1 MQDHLVQFYETD
13 AFLVERVTE
22 YLCSGLE
29 NGEQGLVIAAHS
41 HLLQFE
47 REMQRMGTFQVIG
60 SAQEKPPFTMLDAEQ
75 ILPQF
80 MINGMPDE
88 ARFIDVIGNAITC
101 AAHGQQGRLRVF
113 GEMVAILCGEEYCD
127 LHVSG
132 RYEAA
137 LQVERLFNLLQQRLP
152 FTLMCAY
159 PMKAFPR
166 EQDAAPF
173 REICTLHDHVIPTE
187 KFHAS
192 ASIAQLQ
199 RTVATLQQK
208 AFSLAVEVH
217 QRLQLEKALRD
228 VNFDRLTGLPNRSV
242 FVDRLETEIKKA
254 CRTNL
259 PLALIFLDLDNFKEI
274 NDTLGHDL
282 GDQLLAQVG
291 QRICAHV
298 RESDTV
304 ARLGGDE
311 FTIVLAQL
319 HELEGVTNV
328 AQNILRNLERPFQL
342 GSERAYISAS
352 IGITLFPADADT
364 AGELLRNA
372 DQAMYVSKDHG
383 RNRFTYFTRSMQDA
397 AQARMQMTNELR
409 GALAGNQL
417 SVAYQPIVDLATGAI
432 VKAEALLRWQHPL
445 RGSISPEEF
454 IPVAEHNG
462 LIDEIGTW
470 VFCQAARQVRAW
482 QAYDDSFQLSVN
494 VSPAQFYKNAKNNF
508 CWLTQWHDINASG
521 QASAPGLVVEI
532 TEGLLLDASSAVTN
546 QLLAFRDAGIQVA
559 LDDFGTGYS
568 SLSYLRKFDI
578 DYLKIDQSFVF
589 NLEREPDN
597 LALCEAIIVMA
608 HKLGLKVIAEGVE
621 SQSQSDLLRS
631 AGCDYAQGFLYA
643 QPMPAAAFE
652 KLLCAQAPRRQ
663 VRHPFQRQVR
673 SRVRSR
679 SG

>member
-1 MQDHLVQFYETD
+1 MQSHLVQFYEND
-13 AFLVERVTE
+13 AFLVEGVTG
-22 YLCSGLE
+22 YIGAGLAK
-29 NGEQGLVIAAHS
+29 GEQGLIIASRS
-41 HLLQFE
+41 HLRQFD
-47 REMQRMGTFQVIG
+47 REMQHMGMLTADG
-60 SAQEKPPFTMLDAEQ
+60 SAQRQRPCTMLDAEK

-80 MINGMPDE
+80 MINGMPDKD
-88 ARFIDVIGNAITC
+88 RFIEVIGKAIKC
-101 AAHGQQGRLRVF
+101 RAQVPGGRIRVF
-113 GEMVAILCGEEYCD
+113 GEMVALLCGEDYCD
-127 LHVSG
+127 LQTGG

-137 LQVERLFNLLQQRLP
+137 LQVERFFNILQQRLP
-152 FTLMCAY
+152 FSLMCAY
-159 PMKAFPR
+159 PLKAFPR

-173 REICTLHDHVIPTE
+173 RDICSLHDHVIPTE
-187 KFHAS
+187 KFNAHAG
-192 ASIAQLQ
+192 IDQLQ

-208 AFSLAVEVH
+208 AFALAIEVNE
-217 QRLQLEKALRD
+217 RLQLERALRD

-242 FVDRLETEIKKA
+242 FIDRLETEIKKA
-254 CRTNL
+254 CRTKL
-259 PLALIFLDLDNFKEI
+259 PMALIFLDLDNFKEI

-282 GDQLLAQVG
+282 GDQLLVQVG
-291 QRICAHV
+291 QRICDHV

-319 HELEGVTNV
+319 HELEGVTKV
-328 AQNILRNLERPFQL
+328 AQNILQHLEHPFHL
-342 GSERAYISAS
+342 GAEMAYISAS
-352 IGITLFPADADT
+352 IGITLFPNDADT

-372 DQAMYVSKDHG
+372 DQAMYVSKDRG

-417 SVAYQPIVDLATGAI
+417 SIAYQPIVDLATNRI

-445 RGSISPEEF
+445 RGSISPHEF

-470 VFCQAARQVRAW
+470 VFCQAARQARHW
-482 QAYDDSFQLSVN
+482 QAYDDAFQLSVN
-494 VSPAQFYKNAKNNF
+494 VSPAQFYKSAKNNF
-508 CWLTQWHDINASG
+508 CWLTQWYEINAPDLGSV
-521 QASAPGLVVEI
+521 PGLVVEI

-578 DYLKIDQSFVF
+578 DYLKIDQSFVL

-643 QPMPAAAFE
+643 QPMPAADFE
-652 KLLCAQAPRRQ
+652 KLLSRQAPRKQ
-663 VRHPFQRQVR
+663 VRTQFQNPVSSQCR
-673 SRVRSR
+673 
-679 SG
+679 